1 MQYSQDCGLG
11 VGGPQGIV
19 SEFGYL
25 AKTTGMEVQLS
36 RQSLCNIPYTVNCV
50 IMTSETIIVDSVADS
65 NWNVNV

>member
-25 AKTTGMEVQLS
+25 AKTTGMGASTIETKFVLHS
-36 RQSLCNIPYTVNCV
+36 IHCNLCTV
-50 IMTSETIIVDSVADS
+50 IMTSIETIIR
-65 NWNVNV
+65 